1 MVHRIVDLLNLHF
14 NQQLTE
20 HDVVLEDPFVPNEP
34 RVARNTGC
42 WVLPTR
48 DAVPVAPGVFYYDR
62 LNLPATFAGMTPIV
76 KAYKGENVSTG
87 QLAVRLA
94 QRYGI
99 ELKATDVVDVVVPV
113 ETVPQTVDLHVTGN
127 NLVWTGSLKI
137 VLDESVPALD
147 SIYYPKFHEINPTGV
162 DITRKP
168 ASVYSWDFDLS
179 DTGLEAILPLLRPAQ
194 SVVESFA
201 DDLTRIS
208 NDPWCF
214 SDQPGPF
221 NLFGSIILHNGK
233 ALSSDARRHLGGNP
247 NHQSVLA
254 ILLSHFCTNLGG
266 VLLLGYRNS
275 NSF

>member
-1 MVHRIVDLLNLHF
+1 
-14 NQQLTE
+14 
-20 HDVVLEDPFVPNEP
+20 
-34 RVARNTGC
+34 
-42 WVLPTR
+42 VLPTR
-48 DAVPVAPGVFYYDR
+48 DAVSIAPGVFYYDR
-62 LNLPATFAGMTPIV
+62 LNLSATFAGINPVV
-76 KAYKGENVSTG
+76 KAYKGETVSKC
-87 QLAVRLA
+87 QLAVRLS
-94 QRYGI
+94 QRYGV
-99 ELKATDVVDVVVPV
+99 ELKADDVLD
-113 ETVPQTVDLHVTGN
+113 ETVTVDTVPITVDLVVKPN
-127 NLVWTGSLKI
+127 NLVWTGNLKI
-137 VLDESVPALD
+137 VLDESLPVIDPV
-147 SIYYPKFHEINPTGV
+147 YYPKFHEINPTGV